1 MLKSSRNQPDECL
14 YRVNHMS
21 AQKKRVEEVMADG
34 RKKILFIT
42 PPYHC
47 GVVEVAGRWIPLNF
61 VYLAGAAREAGLDAE
76 IYDAMTK
83 AHGYAEIE
91 QRLRASAFDVIA
103 TTAITSTI
111 NDALKTLALVKKL
124 KPEAITIIGGIH
136 PTFCYE
142 EVFATSDA
150 VDYIVCGEGE
160 VTLQALLTAL
170 EEGSDVATVPGI
182 AFRRDGQVIKTAKR
196 CFRES
201 LDDLPAAWDLI
212 HWPDYKYFV
221 IPDSRLG
228 AISTSRGCDHDCI
241 FCSQQKFWEQSWRSR
256 EPQKVAEEIRYLYQT
271 FGVNVFLITDEY
283 PTKDQDRWESLLDMI
298 ITMDLPVYL
307 LMETRVADIVRDRDI
322 LWKYRKAGIVHI
334 YIGIEATDQ
343 VTLDLIKKELD
354 VDQSKL
360 ALDLIHEQGIIT
372 ETSFVL
378 GFPDETRQSIERT
391 LKLAQY
397 YNPDNAH
404 FLAITPWPYADM
416 FNDVKDY
423 IKVHDYAKYNLID
436 PIIEPK
442 GMSLLQIDVAIV
454 DCYRRFYMKKLTEV
468 ISMKDPFKRDYLMKA
483 MKLIMGSSFII
494 KKLGMGTLGKVPAKI
509 EEMMSRTQ

>member
-1 MLKSSRNQPDECL
+1 MEASR
-14 YRVNHMS
+14 
-21 AQKKRVEEVMADG
+21 A
-34 RKKILFIT
+34 KKILFVT

-61 VYLAGAAREAGLDAE
+61 VYLAGVAREAGLDAE

-83 AHGYAEIE
+83 DHGYPEIE
-91 QRLRASAFDVIA
+91 QRLQASTFDVVA

-111 NDALKTLALVKKL
+111 NDALKTLQLAKQINPNAVS
-124 KPEAITIIGGIH
+124 IIGGVH

-142 EVFATSDA
+142 EVFNTTDA
-150 VDYIVCGEGE
+150 VDYIICGEGE
-160 VTLQALLTAL
+160 TTLKALLMAL
-170 EEGSDVATVPGI
+170 EKGTDVAEVPGV
-182 AFRRDGQVIKTAKR
+182 AFKRDGRVIKTAKR
-196 CFRES
+196 CFREN
-201 LDDLPAAWDLI
+201 LDDLPAAWDLLD
-212 HWPDYKYFV
+212 WSDYKYFV
-221 IPDSRLG
+221 IPNSRLG

-241 FCSQQKFWEQSWRSR
+241 FCSQQKFWEQSWRGR
-256 EPQKVAEEIRYLYQT
+256 DPQKVADEIQYLFEIY
-271 FGVNVFLITDEY
+271 GVNVFLIADEY
-283 PTKDQDRWESLLDMI
+283 PTKDRERWEALLDMVI
-298 ITMDLPVYL
+298 AKDLPIYL
-307 LMETRVADIVRDRDI
+307 LMETRVPDIIRDREI
-322 LWKYRKAGIVHI
+322 LWKYRKAGVVHI

-343 VTLDLIKKELD
+343 ETLDFIKKELD

-360 ALDLIHEQGIIT
+360 ALDLIHEHGIIT

-378 GFPDETRQSIERT
+378 GFPDETKKSIEKT

-442 GMSLLQIDVAIV
+442 RMSLLQVDVAIV
-454 DCYRRFYMKKLTEV
+454 DCYRRFYMKKLPEV
-468 ISMKDPFKRDYLMKA
+468 FNMKDPFKRDYLMKA
-483 MKLIMGSSFII
+483 MKLIMNSSFII
-494 KKLGMGTLGKVPAKI
+494 KKLGKGTLGKVPAMI
-509 EEMMSRTQ
+509 EEMMAKMS